1 MAGYSGTPLV
11 DKLGIRAGARMALLS
26 APDELVL
33 DLPPGVIVA
42 AQLRG
47 QFAVVLLF
55 TTERAVLQRRIH
67 RIGEAIFPAGAAWI
81 AFPKRAAKV
90 PTDMT
95 EHVVREVVLPLGLVD
110 TKVCAVDET
119 WTGLKVVWRK
129 DQRKKNPW
137 EKSPSATGP
146 GPQREPGS

>member
-11 DKLGIRAGARMALLS
+11 DKLGIRPGARVALLS
-26 APDELVL
+26 APGDLLL
-33 DLPPGVIVA
+33 DLPPGVSVA
-42 AQLRG
+42 ARLGG
-47 QFAVVLLF
+47 QFDVVMLF
-55 TTERAVLQRRIH
+55 TTERAVLQRRID

-81 AFPKRAAKV
+81 AYPKRAAKV
-90 PTDMT
+90 ATDMT

-129 DQRKKNPW
+129 ERR

-146 GPQREPGS
+146 GPLREPGS